1 MRVGLEGDVRG
12 NGPNGERG
20 PFSRLFYTRLRAT
33 RRGFLQLAGSS
44 AALTALAQAGALP
57 ACAAAGSASGSF
69 FDAHETEILTQI
81 VERMVDTGEPD
92 APAVRDTRAVATID
106 AFCRQLDPE
115 ITGPLP
121 LVLRLF
127 EYGPIVFD
135 LSFSRFSRMS
145 DAQKDASL
153 EAWTTSRL
161 GLRRMAFLAL
171 RNLALLGYYTQPETW
186 PLIGYQGPLIERS
199 ETP

>member
-1 MRVGLEGDVRG
+1 MRG
-12 NGPNGERG
+12 
-20 PFSRLFYTRLRAT
+20 T
-33 RRGFLQLAGSS
+33 RRGFLRLAGTS
-44 AALTALAQAGALP
+44 AALTVLAQARALP
-57 ACAAAGSASGSF
+57 VPAAAEPPRQRF
-69 FDAHETEILTQI
+69 FDARETEILTQV

-92 APAVRDTRAVATID
+92 APAVRETRAVATID
-106 AFCRQLDPE
+106 AFCRRLDPE
-115 ITGPLP
+115 ISGPLP
-121 LVLRLF
+121 LALRLF

-153 EAWTTSRL
+153 EAWMTSRL

-171 RNLALLGYYTQPETW
+171 RNLALLGYYTQPESW

-199 ETP
+199 KDP